1 MNWFAFHRSVIKPW
15 IKYHNMDTALHSK
28 YVFGIA
34 VIDVL
39 DKYDAVCVKVTA
51 KDFFFSYISTILKDF
66 L

>member
-1 MNWFAFHRSVIKPW
+1 
-15 IKYHNMDTALHSK
+15 MDTALHSK